1 MLSVQQEK
9 AVKSMDKVVLVAAAA
24 GSGKTRVIVEHIKFL
39 IEQGTDPSKIYA
51 ITYTNSAAQE
61 MLERLNDAPVFIGT
75 IHSLANKILRN
86 NGINTSDWIEEQ
98 AFDKLLERINED
110 YYNEIELPEI
120 EHLLVD
126 EFQDVCDDEA
136 NFILYSLKAN
146 HIFVVGDSCQCQPAG
161 TMVRL
166 RNNVFK
172 PIEEIEIGDSVVWY
186 NNEKSYLCGPTTKA
200 WNTKELKVVDKAV
213 RPFIDDNLITITT
226 EKGESSTYTPNHR
239 TFIRLK
245 RTEYEHVVYLMCD
258 SNYRFRIG
266 KIPMYSGKGATLPWR
281 TKMLNEG
288 CSKIWLLK
296 AFKTDKEARLLEN
309 KLSYQYG
316 IPQTCWQTDK
326 VQWTAAD
333 IDFIYSELDTFTSAK
348 LCLESFN
355 RNIDFPLLDKDSENT
370 YAMHFATNAVS
381 EIYACN
387 IMPDLM
393 ECIVYNPELPKNKD
407 YQTITSVDYKY
418 IDTPTNVYSLKIEE
432 YGTYIADNIV
442 THNSIYGF
450 KGANYH
456 RFMDLAKNKNTT
468 LFKLETNYRNPSYIL
483 NYANQFLKGMDDVYR
498 INSIPNNQNYGI
510 VEEEEYNI
518 KNIGYYIT
526 KNGKYGEWF
535 VLARTNAQVDDIL
548 TYLRNKDI
556 PCTTFKKSEKTYDE
570 LKDEFKNNTVKVLT
584 IHSAKGLE
592 ANNVVVVG
600 MKQFNAE
607 EKRIC
612 YVACTR
618 ARERL
623 IVMTAPARGK
633 RRQMNMY
640 DDAVGPTITW

>member
-1 MLSVQQEK
+1 MEQKEDMVCIYVENDEHLYLTT
-9 AVKSMDKVVLVAAAA
+9 DY
-24 GSGKTRVIVEHIKFL
+24 IVTHNTTTIVGRINYLIK
-39 IEQGTDPSKIYA
+39 QGVEPDTIYA
-51 ITYTNSAAQE
+51 ITFTNMAAQE
-61 MLERLNDAPVFIGT
+61 MLERIDYSIFIGT
-75 IHSLANKILRN
+75 IHGLANKILQT
-86 NGINTSDWIEEQ
+86 NGVDTSQTIQDES
-98 AFDKLLERINED
+98 FDELLEMTKRRH
-110 YYNEIELPEI
+110 IEMPKI
-120 EHLLVD
+120 THLLVD
-126 EFQDVCDDEA
+126 ELQDIADVEFD
-136 NFILYSLKAN
+136 FIVNTLRAQNLY
-146 HIFVVGDSCQCQPAG
+146 FVGDSCQCQPAG

-186 NNEKSYLCGPTTKA
+186 NNEKSYLSGPTTKA

-213 RPFIDDNLITITT
+213 RLFTDDNLITITT

-266 KIPMYSGKGATLPWR
+266 KISMYSGKGATLPWR

-309 KLSYQYG
+309 KLSYQYS

-370 YAMHFATNAVS
+370 CAMHFATNAVS

-432 YGTYIADNIV
+432 YGTYVADNIV
-442 THNSIYGF
+442 THNSIFGF
-450 KGANYH
+450 KGGNFH
-456 RFMDLAKNKNTT
+456 HFLSFLEEPTT
-468 LFKLETNYRNPSYIL
+468 RSL
-483 NYANQFLKGMDDVYR
+483 
-498 INSIPNNQNYGI
+498 
-510 VEEEEYNI
+510 
-518 KNIGYYIT
+518 
-526 KNGKYGEWF
+526 
-535 VLARTNAQVDDIL
+535 
-548 TYLRNKDI
+548 
-556 PCTTFKKSEKTYDE
+556 
-570 LKDEFKNNTVKVLT
+570 
-584 IHSAKGLE
+584 
-592 ANNVVVVG
+592 
-600 MKQFNAE
+600 
-607 EKRIC
+607 
-612 YVACTR
+612 
-618 ARERL
+618 
-623 IVMTAPARGK
+623 
-633 RRQMNMY
+633 
-640 DDAVGPTITW
+640 